1 MWAGLC
7 EKTSTAS
14 STTTTLVQGR
24 RGFQANRSLLAS
36 VLMCICLWSFDV
48 YKYTLSST
56 MKDELHNAMS
66 HVTEV
71 YDAGIAV
78 HYFLKL
84 VDIHPGAIL
93 VV

>member
-1 MWAGLC
+1 
-7 EKTSTAS
+7 
-14 STTTTLVQGR
+14 
-24 RGFQANRSLLAS
+24 
-36 VLMCICLWSFDV
+36 
-48 YKYTLSST
+48 

-66 HVTEV
+66 HLTVV
-71 YDAGIAV
+71 YDAEIAV